1 MIDIIPVDL
10 IVHKNQAVPDILRVI
25 FLGSVSQ
32 DSTVPASKLDQDRR
46 SVLGKRHLLYRLA
59 IAGVPLILKEVHKSH
74 TTFSRCT
81 LLVHVVTWNQRCGA
95 LSCSSG

>member
-25 FLGSVSQ
+25 FPGSVSQ
-32 DSTVPASKLDQDRR
+32 VSTVPASKLDQDRR

-59 IAGVPLILKEVHKSH
+59 IAGVPLILRGTQVPHHLLEV
-74 TTFSRCT
+74 R
-81 LLVHVVTWNQRCGA
+81 LVSTRSYVEPTVWGA
-95 LSCSSG
+95 IL

>member
-32 DSTVPASKLDQDRR
+32 ASTVPASKFD
-46 SVLGKRHLLYRLA
+46 
-59 IAGVPLILKEVHKSH
+59 
-74 TTFSRCT
+74 
-81 LLVHVVTWNQRCGA
+81 
-95 LSCSSG
+95 

>member
-32 DSTVPASKLDQDRR
+32 ASTVPASKLNQDRR

-59 IAGVPLILKEVHKSH
+59 IAGVPLRGPAGLRRPKFRETSLFLKK
-74 TTFSRCT
+74 FS
-81 LLVHVVTWNQRCGA
+81 
-95 LSCSSG
+95 LSRVAFEKM